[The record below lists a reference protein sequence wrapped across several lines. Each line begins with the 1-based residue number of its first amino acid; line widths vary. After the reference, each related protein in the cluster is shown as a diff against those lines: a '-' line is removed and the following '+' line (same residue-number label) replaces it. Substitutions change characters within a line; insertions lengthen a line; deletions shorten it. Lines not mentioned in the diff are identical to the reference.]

1 MAKKIIVDIAPIIE
15 KLKAYKARM
24 EVFEIDSSSIE
35 FIAGCITLCSVD
47 TDFQL
52 ELRKR
57 EYQGMLNSMCKA
69 YERIQETTDPV
80 NFGDFEAMILDHLV
94 ASNNFLATQIEE
106 LENCSPEDF
115 KQMAL
120 VLAKKEL

>member
-15 KLKAYKARM
+15 KLKAYKVEM
-24 EVFEIDSSSIE
+24 KDCGVSKSMILGVE
-35 FIAGCITLCSVD
+35 GCIQLAT
-47 TDFQL
+47 TDYTYQL

-57 EYQGMLNSMCKA
+57 EYQGMLNSMCKS
-69 YERIQETTDPV
+69 YERILETTDPV

-94 ASNNFLATQIEE
+94 VSNNFLATQIEE

-115 KQMAL
+115 KKMAL